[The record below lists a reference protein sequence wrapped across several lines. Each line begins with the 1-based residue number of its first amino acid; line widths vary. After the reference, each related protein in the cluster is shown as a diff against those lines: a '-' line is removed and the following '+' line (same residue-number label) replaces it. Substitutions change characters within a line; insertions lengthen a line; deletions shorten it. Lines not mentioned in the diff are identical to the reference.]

1 MMRMKEGR
9 YGTLD
14 VITAHI
20 SYASFTEHQS
30 QNYEEPIQEY
40 ALEIKKMMDIWP
52 SPTLNPFMD
61 KVNEYE
67 SDVGMEC
74 LKMYIKDHMT
84 VVSRD
89 KVDNHRDVVKLQVPF
104 DLLMVNTIPIFDNE
118 SLTIEKATVQT
129 LFYRHEIKGD
139 G

>member
-1 MMRMKEGR
+1 
-9 YGTLD
+9 
-14 VITAHI
+14 
-20 SYASFTEHQS
+20 
-30 QNYEEPIQEY
+30 
-40 ALEIKKMMDIWP
+40 
-52 SPTLNPFMD
+52 MD

>member
-104 DLLMVNTIPIFDNE
+104 DLLMEYHLQP
-118 SLTIEKATVQT
+118 LM
-129 LFYRHEIKGD
+129 H
-139 G
+139 